1 MEFLNNF
8 VLPQS
13 AEHIELLHYM
23 LLIILFLFIPF
34 ISLVFGGAIL
44 SVYYHRKGEKA
55 NDKFYIRLAKE
66 ISEITTINK
75 SVGFILGV
83 APIITSI
90 LIYSQLLHNSEIT
103 NLNYLALALL
113 FVTTSLIFIYS
124 YRYSLSF
131 NRIFSSLAEKEIA
144 DPGIAEDVFKLSD
157 ESNRISN
164 KAGLFGIL
172 FLFLGLW
179 FFITALTIPTFYSA
193 WTSNNFISGLFSVE
207 VLVRF
212 IFFILFAITL
222 TGGMVLFTFLEDE
235 KKKRIKEPQYSDFV
249 KQKIVRV
256 TFFSSV
262 LIPLF
267 LLFSIFGL
275 PSTSL
280 TGTVFFYA
288 FISLFLL
295 FLGYHFL
302 YLLTKEVKG
311 TIAALLFFTLIFSV
325 AAFIISEQKAMATAT
340 KFQSASL
347 SAQFDKY
354 FAELKGEGKAVT
366 INAAE
371 IYQVKC
377 ASCHKWDQKL
387 VGPPHMEVL
396 PKYVG
401 KEAQLVAFIRN
412 PGKVNPDYPPMPNP
426 GLKPNEAEAMAK
438 YLLETYK
445 EKLEQK

>member
-8 VLPQS
+8 ILPQS
-13 AEHIELLHYM
+13 SEHIQLLHYM

-34 ISLVFGGAIL
+34 ISMVFGGVVL
-44 SVYYHRKGEKA
+44 SVIYGRKGERE
-55 NDKFYIRLAKE
+55 NDKSYLRLAKE

-90 LIYSQLLHNSEIT
+90 LIYSQLLHNSEIS
-103 NLNYLALALL
+103 NLNYLAFALV
-113 FVTTSLIFIYS
+113 FVSAALVFIYS

-131 NRIFSSLAEKEIA
+131 NRIFTSISEKEIS
-144 DPGIAEDVFKLSD
+144 DPGIVEDVNILSE
-157 ESNRISN
+157 ESHRISK

-179 FFITALTIPTFYSA
+179 FFVTALTIPTLYSA
-193 WTSNNFISGLFSVE
+193 WKIDNFIFGLFSPE
-207 VLVRF
+207 VLSRF
-212 IFFILFAITL
+212 IFYILFAFTL
-222 TGGMVLFTFLEDE
+222 TGGMILFTFLEDE
-235 KKKRIKEPQYSDFV
+235 KKKRVKDEEYSIFA

-256 TFFSSV
+256 TLFVSV
-262 LIPLF
+262 FIPV
-267 LLFSIFGL
+267 LLVLNIFGL

-288 FISLFLL
+288 IISLFLL

-302 YLLTKEVKG
+302 YLLTKEIKG
-311 TIAALLFFTLIFSV
+311 TTAALLFFTLVFSI
-325 AAFIISEQKAMATAT
+325 AAFIISDQKAMATAT

-347 SAQFDKY
+347 SAEFDKY
-354 FAELKGEGKAVT
+354 FAELKGEGKTVT

-371 IYQVKC
+371 LYQAKC
-377 ASCHKWDQKL
+377 GACHSWDKKI
-387 VGPPHMEVL
+387 VGPPHKDVI

-401 KEAQLVAFIRN
+401 KEAQLEAFIRN
-412 PGKVNPDYPPMPNP
+412 PVKVNPDYPQMPNP
-426 GLKPNEAEAMAK
+426 GLKPNEAKALAK
-438 YLLETYK
+438 YLLETYETK
-445 EKLEQK
+445 KSK

>member
-1 MEFLNNF
+1 
-8 VLPQS
+8 
-13 AEHIELLHYM
+13 
-23 LLIILFLFIPF
+23 
-34 ISLVFGGAIL
+34 
-44 SVYYHRKGEKA
+44 
-55 NDKFYIRLAKE
+55 
-66 ISEITTINK
+66 
-75 SVGFILGV
+75 
-83 APIITSI
+83 
-90 LIYSQLLHNSEIT
+90 
-103 NLNYLALALL
+103 
-113 FVTTSLIFIYS
+113 
-124 YRYSLSF
+124 
-131 NRIFSSLAEKEIA
+131 
-144 DPGIAEDVFKLSD
+144 
-157 ESNRISN
+157 
-164 KAGLFGIL
+164 
-172 FLFLGLW
+172 
-179 FFITALTIPTFYSA
+179 
-193 WTSNNFISGLFSVE
+193 
-207 VLVRF
+207 
-212 IFFILFAITL
+212 
-222 TGGMVLFTFLEDE
+222 MVLFTFLEDE
-235 KKKRIKEPQYSDFV
+235 KKKRIKEPEYSEFV
-249 KQKIVRV
+249 KQKIVRI

-354 FAELKGEGKAVT
+354 FAELKGEGKTVT

-412 PGKVNPDYPPMPNP
+412 PSKVNPDYPPMPNP

-445 EKLEQK
+445 EKSEQK